1 MACTQTPPDKSEHF
15 QAQKASS
22 NFGSFLSSSM
32 ADSGVADSLLQPDS
46 DKPSRNES
54 ASNISDAASA
64 EKSINAPEQQNP
76 PRDVHGLAWILVV
89 LSILSSTFL
98 FALDNTIVADVQP
111 AVVERFG
118 SISKL
123 PWLGKMYA
131 QFDAKLL
138 YLLNT
143 FLFEAGSAICGAAPT
158 MDALIIGRA
167 ICGLGGA
174 GMYAGVLTLLS
185 VTTTDHE
192 RPTYIGFTGLTWG
205 LGTVL
210 GPIVGGAL
218 ADSSATWRWAFY
230 LNLCVGGA
238 FAPVWLFLLP
248 RFDPRPGVALKRRFA
263 EIDYMGTLLMI
274 GAFVSGIMAISF
286 GGNVYA
292 WNSGRII
299 GLFVCSGILFILF
312 GIQQTLAILTTE
324 ERRIFPI
331 QFVKSKIMLVL
342 FAETSAAS
350 TACFIPIYFVPLLF
364 QFVRS
369 DSALEAGVRLLPFV
383 VFLVVMCVANGGIMS
398 ATGYY
403 MPWYLF
409 GGIFTVIGSALMYTV
424 DQYSSVARVYGYTIL
439 LAVGAGGIVQASFS
453 VAQAKVDPQMIPIAI
468 GFITAAQL
476 GGVAIS
482 LAIAN
487 SVFLN
492 ESSEAIAALLPNVP
506 TAQIQA
512 AISGAGSGFL
522 DSLTVEMRENVLHAI
537 VHAMSKVYIMD
548 IVAGIVVILLALLM
562 KPGEKLFMK
571 GGAAG

>member
-1 MACTQTPPDKSEHF
+1 
-15 QAQKASS
+15 
-22 NFGSFLSSSM
+22 
-32 ADSGVADSLLQPDS
+32 
-46 DKPSRNES
+46 
-54 ASNISDAASA
+54 
-64 EKSINAPEQQNP
+64 
-76 PRDVHGLAWILVV
+76 
-89 LSILSSTFL
+89 
-98 FALDNTIVADVQP
+98 
-111 AVVERFG
+111 
-118 SISKL
+118 
-123 PWLGKMYA
+123 MYA

-174 GMYAGVLTLLS
+174 GMYTGVLTLLS
-185 VTTTDHE
+185 VTTTENE

-218 ADSSATWRWAFY
+218 ADSSATWRWAFCRKSATPLSSSDADKTPD

-238 FAPVWLFLLP
+238 FAPVWIFLLP
-248 RFDPRPGVALKRRFA
+248 RYDPRPGVALKRRFA
-263 EIDYMGTLLMI
+263 DIDYLGSLLII

-292 WNSGRII
+292 WDSGRII

-324 ERRIFPI
+324 ERRIFPV

-350 TACFIPIYFVPLLF
+350 TACFIPIYFIPLLF

-369 DSALEAGVRLLPFV
+369 DSALEAGVRLLPYV

-403 MPWYLF
+403 MPWYLA

-453 VAQAKVDPQMIPIAI
+453 VAQAKVEPRMIPIAI
-468 GFITAAQL
+468 GFITTAQL
-476 GGVAIS
+476 GGVAIA

-492 ESSEAIAALLPNVP
+492 ESSHAIAALLPDVP
-506 TAQIQA
+506 ASQIQA
-512 AISGAGSGFL
+512 AISGAGSEFL
-522 DSLTVEMRENVLHAI
+522 RNLTADMREKVLHAI
-537 VHAMSKVYIMD
+537 VRAMSKVYVMD
-548 IVAGIVVILLALLM
+548 IVAGVLVILLSLLM

-571 GGAAG
+571 GAVVG

>member
-1 MACTQTPPDKSEHF
+1 
-15 QAQKASS
+15 
-22 NFGSFLSSSM
+22 
-32 ADSGVADSLLQPDS
+32 
-46 DKPSRNES
+46 
-54 ASNISDAASA
+54 
-64 EKSINAPEQQNP
+64 
-76 PRDVHGLAWILVV
+76 
-89 LSILSSTFL
+89 
-98 FALDNTIVADVQP
+98 
-111 AVVERFG
+111 
-118 SISKL
+118 
-123 PWLGKMYA
+123 MYA

-158 MDALIIGRA
+158 MDALIVGRA

-174 GMYAGVLTLLS
+174 GMYTGVLTLLS

-210 GPIVGGAL
+210 GPIIGGAL
-218 ADSSATWRWAFY
+218 ADSSATWRWAFCKIS
-230 LNLCVGGA
+230 LTLCEALNTDKTTDINLCVGGA

-263 EIDYMGTLLMI
+263 EIDYLGTLLII
-274 GAFVSGIMAISF
+274 GAFVSGIMAVSF

-292 WNSGRII
+292 WDSGRII

-324 ERRIFPI
+324 ARRIFPVH
-331 QFVKSKIMLVL
+331 FLKSKIMLVL

-350 TACFIPIYFVPLLF
+350 TACFIPIYFIPLLF

-369 DSALEAGVRLLPFV
+369 DSALEAGVRLLPYV
-383 VFLVVMCVANGGIMS
+383 VFLVVMCVANGAIMS
-398 ATGYY
+398 AIGYY
-403 MPWYLF
+403 MPWYL
-409 GGIFTVIGSALMYTV
+409 GSGIFTVIGSALMYTV
-424 DQYSSVARVYGYTIL
+424 DEHSSAARIYGYSVL
-439 LAVGAGGIVQASFS
+439 LGIGAGGFVQASFS
-453 VAQAKVDPQMIPIAI
+453 VAQAKVDPQMTPIAI

-476 GGVAIS
+476 GGVTIA

-492 ESSEAIAALLPNVP
+492 ESSKAIAALLPHVP
-506 TAQIQA
+506 TSQIQA
-512 AISGAGSGFL
+512 AISGAGSDFL
-522 DSLTVEMRENVLHAI
+522 KNLTEEMREKVLHAI
-537 VHAMSKVYIMD
+537 VHAMGKVYVMD
-548 IVAGIVVILLALLM
+548 MVAGVLAILLALLM

-571 GGAAG
+571 GAAAG